1 MANML
6 RSFLAV
12 AFALSLVG
20 LLATRYTKSNYSVR
34 ISGHEATW
42 VKNYAHL
49 RISVMPAEGWKLSRE
64 APTKIVLKHTDNV
77 ELSNRTFTVANAK
90 WDKDGSAHFDVI
102 VTGTK
107 AGLASIEVEMNLFI
121 CDESTCKREWIRM
134 TKTIVV
140 KP

>member
-1 MANML
+1 ML

-12 AFALSLVG
+12 VFALSLIV

-42 VKNYAHL
+42 VKNYAHV
-49 RISVMPAEGWKLSRE
+49 RISVKPAEGWKLSKE

-77 ELSNRTFTVANAK
+77 ELSNRTLTIANAK
-90 WDKDGSAHFDVI
+90 WDKDGTAHFDVI
-102 VTGTK
+102 VTATK
-107 AGLASIEVEMNLFI
+107 VGLASIEAEMNLFI
-121 CDESTCKREWIRM
+121 CNENTCKREWTLM

-140 KP
+140 NP

>member
-1 MANML
+1 MADML

-12 AFALSLVG
+12 VFALSLIV

-42 VKNYAHL
+42 VKNYAHV
-49 RISVMPAEGWKLSRE
+49 RISVKPAEGWKLSKE

-77 ELSNRTFTVANAK
+77 ELSNRTLTIANAK
-90 WDKDGSAHFDVI
+90 WDKDGTGLFDVI
-102 VTGTK
+102 VIATK
-107 AGLASIEVEMNLFI
+107 VGLASIEAEMNLFI
-121 CDESTCKREWIRM
+121 CNENTCKREWTLM

-140 KP
+140 NP

>member
-1 MANML
+1 ML

-12 AFALSLVG
+12 VFALSLIA

-42 VKNYAHL
+42 VKNYAHI
-49 RISVMPAEGWKLSRE
+49 RISVIPAEGWKLSKE

-77 ELSNRTFTVANAK
+77 ELSIRTLTIANAK
-90 WDKDGSAHFDVI
+90 WDKDGTAHFDVI
-102 VTGTK
+102 VTATK
-107 AGLASIEVEMNLFI
+107 VGLASIEAEMNLFI
-121 CDESTCKREWIRM
+121 CNENTCKREWTLM

-140 KP
+140 NP